1 MVKFLI
7 HNGASLQV
15 RDNKGKTPLELLNYR
30 NLSYLAEAKDP
41 SSSSEIASKKN
52 KTINISIH
60 QIKEENVE
68 GMFPNIREYF
78 DVKLPPKV
86 DNNSSF
92 LEPPSSI
99 GSSSF
104 IHSQATEE

>member
-15 RDNKGKTPLELLNYR
+15 RDNKGKTPLELLNDR

-41 SSSSEIASKKN
+41 STSSEVASKKN

-60 QIKEENVE
+60 QINYKDKGVPRLII
-68 GMFPNIREYF
+68 F
-78 DVKLPPKV
+78 L
-86 DNNSSF
+86 NS
-92 LEPPSSI
+92 LTI
-99 GSSSF
+99 C
-104 IHSQATEE
+104 TVL